1 MSILI
6 RRFQVYTR
14 DLVGLKLRSWWKYL
28 SDGAIFLL
36 MDRTI
41 QGQNERTVSPE
52 KTNVEARQTKKPYLN
67 PLFQRQIMKHWFV
80 WQLVAMATAQRLR
93 WFCETVCNASS
104 SHSYMIFKFFL
115 SHFATRWCE
124 CLTFKSK
131 PLFCFHSWFSLK
143 HLNPINTV
151 GAMMVLI
158 CFSLTFQFK
167 YFKPNLIY

>member
-1 MSILI
+1 MEVSFWWSYLSANAPHNSGSKWKDCLSWENECRGQTNKGTLPKSTLSKADNETLICLAISCDGNSTKTTLIL
-6 RRFQVYTR
+6 RDGLQCLQQSLLYDFQV
-14 DLVGLKLRSWWKYL
+14 
-28 SDGAIFLL
+28 
-36 MDRTI
+36 
-41 QGQNERTVSPE
+41 
-52 KTNVEARQTKKPYLN
+52 
-67 PLFQRQIMKHWFV
+67 
-80 WQLVAMATAQRLR
+80 
-93 WFCETVCNASS
+93 
-104 SHSYMIFKFFL
+104 FL

-158 CFSLTFQFK
+158 CFSLTFEFK

>member
-36 MDRTI
+36 VDRTI

-104 SHSYMIFKFFL
+104 SHSYMIFKFFYL
-115 SHFATRWCE
+115 I
-124 CLTFKSK
+124 L
-131 PLFCFHSWFSLK
+131 PLGGVNVWPSRVNLYFVFTLGF
-143 HLNPINTV
+143 HLNIWI
-151 GAMMVLI
+151 L
-158 CFSLTFQFK
+158 LTQSELWWCL
-167 YFKPNLIY
+167 YASPWHLSSSTSNQT

>member
-28 SDGAIFLL
+28 SDRAIFLL

-67 PLFQRQIMKHWFV
+67 PLFQRQIMKHWICLAISCDGNSTKTTLILRDGLQCLQQSLLYDFQVFFYLILPLGGVNVWPSRVNLYFV
-80 WQLVAMATAQRLR
+80 FTLGFHLNIWILLTQSELWWCLYASPWHL
-93 WFCETVCNASS
+93 SS
-104 SHSYMIFKFFL
+104 STSNQ
-115 SHFATRWCE
+115 T
-124 CLTFKSK
+124 
-131 PLFCFHSWFSLK
+131 
-143 HLNPINTV
+143 
-151 GAMMVLI
+151 
-158 CFSLTFQFK
+158 
-167 YFKPNLIY
+167 

>member
-67 PLFQRQIMKHWFV
+67 PLFQRQIMKHWIC
-80 WQLVAMATAQRLR
+80 LAISCDGNSTKTTLILR
-93 WFCETVCNASS
+93 DGLQCLQQSLLYDFQV
-104 SHSYMIFKFFL
+104 FL

-158 CFSLTFQFK
+158 CYCLTFEFK